1 MEMGD
6 HRVHAGDEEE
16 LSNDVNG
23 EVGEV
28 GQSNRSAGVGSGETY
43 HLARLAMD
51 E

>member
-6 HRVHAGDEEE
+6 HRVRAGDVEE

-23 EVGEV
+23 EVGKV
-28 GQSNRSAGVGSGETY
+28 GQPNRSAGVGSGETH
-43 HLARLAMD
+43 HLAGLAMD